1 MKKWIVC
8 MVIGLLPLLGAV
20 GVFRGDGKPGEITCG
35 SETMRPG
42 DVCEETQRG
51 VPVDTETYEEKL
63 QEAKEAANDFTP
75 TRRWVSFG
83 IGMALECLGIVGM
96 VVTRRRRATRPTTT
110 ADIALGQRPHP
121 GSGSRPAIRHSSRD
135 SRWRSTTSRPSSTR
149 SGPRSNNSPSAP
161 TGSGLPGGVLR

>member
-8 MVIGLLPLLGAV
+8 MVIGLLPLLGAA

-121 GSGSRPAIRHSSRD
+121 GSGYPPGF
-135 SRWRSTTSRPSSTR
+135 PSQQPGQPMAQYNQPPQQHPQWSQQQQQPF
-149 SGPRSNNSPSAP
+149 GPNR
-161 TGSGLPGGVLR
+161 